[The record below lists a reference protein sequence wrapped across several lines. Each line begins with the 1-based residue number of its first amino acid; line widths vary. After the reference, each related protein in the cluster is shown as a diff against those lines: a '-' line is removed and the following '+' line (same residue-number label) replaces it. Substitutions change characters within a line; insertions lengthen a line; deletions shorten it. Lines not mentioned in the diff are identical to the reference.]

1 MCVFLL
7 TMCGSLVLLL
17 LLLVLVV
24 LDPVRSM
31 IVKFTGRFHLIL
43 RTLVQHVLARIT
55 LFNGK
60 VHTDTFVLSNSLIYI
75 TLMLLSI

>member
-1 MCVFLL
+1 MFLL
-7 TMCGSLVLLL
+7 SVCGSLVLVLL
-17 LLLVLVV
+17 CLVLVV

-43 RTLVQHVLARIT
+43 STLVQHVLALIT

-60 VHTDTFVLSNSLIYI
+60 VHTDTLF
-75 TLMLLSI
+75 